1 MGQTYN
7 VDLLNADGTLVSKV
21 GELTYTDSNA
31 TTPAALNAT
40 SPVGT
45 ITAGALPTVTLSS
58 ATGAQVSTTRDVNVY
73 VPLASDATNN
83 AATCAV
89 ALSPDNTT
97 YTTVATVSVAAAINN
112 LGALTLMKSIRVP
125 AGWYIKLT
133 TSRMT
138 IGAAGVCSYA

>member
-7 VDLLNADGTLVSKV
+7 TNMLTQDGTLTKLT
-21 GELTYTDSNA
+21 GEITFVDSNA

-45 ITAGALPTVTLSS
+45 ITSGSLPTVTLTST
-58 ATGAQVSTTRDVNVY
+58 TGAQVSTTRDVNVY
-73 VPLASDATNN
+73 VPLTSDATNN
-83 AATCAV
+83 AATCAI
-89 ALSPDNTT
+89 ALSADNST
-97 YTTVATVSVAAAINN
+97 YTTLTTVSVAAAINN
-112 LGALTLMKSIRVP
+112 LGALVQLVTVRVP
-125 AGWYIKLT
+125 AGWYVKLT